1 MKEVIRQIYTQAK
14 LLGACPLFKGTEQ
27 TVEDIV
33 RLFESSQGIEFCMK
47 NHFPNMATFRL
58 FKPHGVEKYGI
69 YMGYAAFYAYAPNQN
84 AATEIYNRVMANLE
98 QYTGKN

>member
-33 RLFESSQGIEFCMK
+33 RLFESPQGIELYEEP
-47 NHFPNMATFRL
+47 FPE
-58 FKPHGVEKYGI
+58 HGDFQALQTSRG
-69 YMGYAAFYAYAPNQN
+69 
-84 AATEIYNRVMANLE
+84 
-98 QYTGKN
+98 

>member
-33 RLFESSQGIEFCMK
+33 RLFESPQGIEFCMK

-69 YMGYAAFYAYAPNQN
+69 YIDAGTLTLKDCCPCSV
-84 AATEIYNRVMANLE
+84 R
-98 QYTGKN
+98 TGLQRHKKHL